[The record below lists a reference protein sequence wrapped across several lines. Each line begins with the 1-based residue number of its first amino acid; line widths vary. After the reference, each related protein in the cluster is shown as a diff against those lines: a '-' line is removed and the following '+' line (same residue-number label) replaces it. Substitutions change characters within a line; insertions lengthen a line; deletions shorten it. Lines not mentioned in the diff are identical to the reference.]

1 MKILKLI
8 GLLLDYPDES
18 LWAHQEELLALAV
31 QQQPSLLPFLHRYLT
46 ARPLDKQADWCALF
60 ERGRATSLLLFEHVH
75 AQSRDRGQ
83 AMVDL
88 LAQYEQA
95 GLALKRRELPDYLP
109 LYLEYLSLRPA
120 GEARQGLLDI
130 APILAL
136 VGGRL
141 QQRQSDYSAL
151 FDALLTL
158 ANSPLSSNGMAQQIA
173 GEPRDDTRDALDAVW
188 EEERVTFMGDNPCN
202 SSAVRQHQRRCRDD
216 VQLYYL
222 HPTAGGKR

>member
-1 MKILKLI
+1 M
-8 GLLLDYPDES
+8 
-18 LWAHQEELLALAV
+18 
-31 QQQPSLLPFLHRYLT
+31 
-46 ARPLDKQADWCALF
+46 
-60 ERGRATSLLLFEHVH
+60 
-75 AQSRDRGQ
+75 
-83 AMVDL
+83 
-88 LAQYEQA
+88 
-95 GLALKRRELPDYLP
+95 ALKRRELPDYLP

-141 QQRQSDYSAL
+141 QQSQSDYSAL

-188 EEERVTFMGDNPCN
+188 EEERVTFMDDNPCN
-202 SSAVRQHQRRCRDD
+202 RRAVRQHQRRCRDD
-216 VQLYYL
+216 VQPYYL